1 MKEQTLDQ
9 KIDFIFEESKKIN
22 GIVERMDIIEFTM
35 KENHQEVTTEIKS
48 LHKKQDA
55 VMRSADKIATLQ
67 SKNET
72 EIKATQGLYDT
83 LSKHVGFAQ

>member
-1 MKEQTLDQ
+1 MKNINNAPKTLEEKVDLILQ
-9 KIDFIFEESKKIN
+9 KSEKID
-22 GIVERMDIIEFTM
+22 VLEFTM
-35 KENHQEVTTEIKS
+35 KENHRELTHRMDKMDQ
-48 LHKKQDA
+48 KQDA
-55 VMRSADKIATLQ
+55 ILRSADKIATLQ